1 VSEGNEL
8 IRRASLSVPIAKYV
22 PDKTYTF
29 CGTPMYI
36 APEVIKYGGHNK
48 GADHWSW
55 ACLIYEMT
63 TGNYAFYKKG
73 EDELTLFKRICKG
86 EFTVRGNMSFA
97 LKLLLISLFVPDN
110 TRRLGSRAN
119 GWKEIFDSPWFA
131 EIDFKDLR
139 NQIMKAPWVP
149 ALKNPLDGSN
159 FRDCSKLEDKMEAN
173 EPILSDE
180 EQQIFKT
187 FGPLTEAA
195 F

>member
-1 VSEGNEL
+1 
-8 IRRASLSVPIAKYV
+8 
-22 PDKTYTF
+22 
-29 CGTPMYI
+29 MYI

-55 ACLIYEMT
+55 ACLIYEMI
-63 TGNYAFYKKG
+63 TGNYAFYNTG
-73 EDELTLFKRICKG
+73 EDELTLFKRICRG
-86 EFTVRGNMSFA
+86 EFTLRGSMSFD

-131 EIDFKDLR
+131 EVDFKDLR
-139 NQIMKAPWVP
+139 NQIIKAPWVP

-159 FRDCSKLEDKMEAN
+159 FRDCSNLEDKMEAN
-173 EPILSDE
+173 DEPILTDE

-187 FGPLTEAA
+187 FGSLTEAA